1 MREVQAFL
9 PSVNYLNYLQSV
21 QAITQIPKPKLRGFY
36 LNAVLYGIKVTE
48 LWNSFSKTEAYSKI
62 RAALTE
68 HPGTQRC
75 PKVYEG
81 FVS

>member
-48 LWNSFSKTEAYSKI
+48 L
-62 RAALTE
+62 
-68 HPGTQRC
+68 
-75 PKVYEG
+75 
-81 FVS
+81 